1 MVCIRYFAG
10 NPAKRST
17 GVMSTP
23 RCSPIQWKNNL
34 DIVSEFIARYRKEYD
49 FYEQACRMVAQSL
62 EANLRSAGVRAIV
75 TSRAKNPTRLEA
87 KVRQRA
93 LKRRYESVSA
103 IFDDIV
109 DLAGV
114 RVALYFPGERQ
125 EVGRIIEGLFDLT
138 ETPKEFPTAAA
149 PSYKKRFSGYWAT
162 HYRVVLKEATLHDSN
177 QRYAEAKVEIQVASV
192 LMHAWSEVEH
202 DLVYKPLQGEL
213 SVEEYSILDE
223 LNGLV
228 LSGEIALERLQKA
241 GEQRA
246 STQGRKFSN
255 HYDLAASLI
264 ELARA
269 ALGEAT
275 VTEAAIGRV
284 DILFDLLKSLDL
296 NKPENLAQ
304 YVQPLHNDF
313 EKRPLSEQVID
324 QILIEDPSRY
334 AMYEHIRRVEPTPSV
349 SLVTGET
356 RQQREAIGEFIQLWV
371 EYEQMLTKLWKDTQP
386 GESGPWA
393 PMRMVSMLHQYYPKT
408 GPSLGQAAK
417 RIQDFRNRL
426 VHGIDMPKYERV
438 KVASEELRELTKQL
452 KLILGSTRPFDEDQ
466 DQEAG

>member
-1 MVCIRYFAG
+1 
-10 NPAKRST
+10 
-17 GVMSTP
+17 MSIA
-23 RCSPIQWKNNL
+23 RGSLIQWKNIL
-34 DIVSEFIARYRKEYD
+34 DLVSEFIARYRKEYD

-93 LKRRYESVSA
+93 LKRQYETVSA

-125 EVGRIIEGLFDLT
+125 EVGRIIEALFDLT
-138 ETPKEFPTAAA
+138 EAPKEFPTAAA

-162 HYRVVLKEATLHDSN
+162 HYRVVLKEASLHDSN

-228 LSGEIALERLQKA
+228 LSGEIALERLQRA

-246 STQGRKFSN
+246 STQGREFSN

-264 ELARA
+264 DLARA

-275 VTEAAIGRV
+275 VTEAAMGKV
-284 DILFDLLKSLDL
+284 DTLFDLLKSLGL

-334 AMYEHIRRVEPTPSV
+334 AIYEHIRRVEPTPSV
-349 SLVTGET
+349 SLLTGET
-356 RQQREAIGEFIQLWV
+356 RQQQEAIGEFIQLWV
-371 EYEQMLTKLWKDTQP
+371 EFERLLTTLLRDMSP
-386 GESGPWA
+386 ADSGLWA
-393 PMRMVSMLHQYYPKT
+393 PSRMFSMLQRYYSQVGLT
-408 GPSLGQAAK
+408 IGQAAAIK
-417 RIQDFRNRL
+417 RIQEFRNRL
-426 VHGIDMPKYERV
+426 VHRIDAPKQESV
-438 KVASEELRELTKQL
+438 KAVSEELRELTKQL
-452 KLILGSTRPFDEDQ
+452 KSLVESHRP
-466 DQEAG
+466 